1 MNRDLLTKEIEWLC
15 FHAVGEGILSKEQ
28 CIAVMEAIEENG
40 LTADL
45 QLFVDIV
52 EGNDICPDVQRLKA
66 DAERVRQEARMLGFP
81 PRSVFDDAPASAPVA
96 EEVPQPAQQ
105 SAAQAP
111 LPRRQPVRKM
121 QEAQENV
128 DNGYPRKVCEDP
140 WAQGWPRLA
149 DADGMEWPQAREL
162 LNEFLNKAR
171 ENHCSDVHI
180 SAGALPFVRRYKRV
194 FLLPG
199 QAIVS
204 EAASEALNLSPL
216 DEGQLAHFREAH
228 DLDYGYNI
236 SSDNRYRTNIMH
248 HRQGVSG
255 AYRIIDNNI
264 RTISQ
269 LGFEMPE
276 VVEKLTTYGQGLILV
291 TGPAGS
297 GKSSTLA
304 ALVEHLNKSRQ
315 DHIITVEDPIELV
328 YEPKGCNITQRE
340 LNKHT
345 KSFGNAL
352 RAALREDPDI
362 IVIGEMRDLE
372 TIEMAIH
379 ASETGHLVIGTLHTS
394 SAPDTMTR
402 LLDVFP
408 PEQQGQIRGMVAE
421 SLKGVIC
428 QQLLPNIDGS
438 NVVMAYEILLG
449 VLAVSNL
456 IREGKTYQLESTI
469 QTSKHLGMIS
479 MEQCHFNLYMAG
491 KRSYEQTLPF
501 IKNKDLL
508 RQMQINEA
516 SNLGTG
522 NGGRKAA
529 PQPPPPPPSAPEAAP
544 DEAPAKK
551 KGWFGFGK

>member
-1 MNRDLLTKEIEWLC
+1 MNKELLTKEIEWLC

-52 EGNDICPDVQRLKA
+52 EGNDICLDVERLKA
-66 DAERVRQEARMLGFP
+66 DAERVKQEARMLGFP
-81 PRSVFDDAPASAPVA
+81 PQSVFDDAPASAPVA
-96 EEVPQPAQQ
+96 EEVPQPA
-105 SAAQAP
+105 AQAP
-111 LPRRQPVRKM
+111 LPRRQPVRRM
-121 QEAQENV
+121 QEAQETL
-128 DNGYPRKVCEDP
+128 DSGYPHKVCEEP

-149 DADGMEWPQAREL
+149 DAEDMDWSQAREL
-162 LNEFLNKAR
+162 LNAFLNKAR

-199 QAIVS
+199 QDIVG

-216 DEGQLAHFREAH
+216 DEEQLAHFRETH

-236 SSDNRYRTNIMH
+236 SNDNRYRTNLMH

-255 AYRIIDNNI
+255 AYRVIDNNI

-276 VVEKLTTYGQGLILV
+276 VIEKLTTYGQGLILV

-340 LNKHT
+340 LNRHT

-491 KRSYEQTLPF
+491 KRSYDQTLPH
-501 IKNKDLL
+501 IKNNDLL
-508 RQMQINEA
+508 RQMQMKEA
-516 SNLGTG
+516 SSLGMGKGT
-522 NGGRKAA
+522 RKAA
-529 PQPPPPPPSAPEAAP
+529 PAAPPPASEAAP
-544 DEAPAKK
+544 EEAPAKK
-551 KGWFGFGK
+551 KGWFGF